1 MANNLS
7 IVDPY
12 GEITSAVDLGN
23 EDFFKSLSPRQ
34 KSEVYFKLQE
44 MEGNIKKFKKYARE
58 YLIDGGHI
66 DDIEMSEVGRRVVV
80 NDPELMLK
88 YLKAYGL
95 EVLQFKGVTDLKKIL
110 TEEEFDEVTVIKKT
124 EKVNFKK

>member
-1 MANNLS
+1 MRDVS

-34 KSEVYFKLQE
+34 KSEVYFKIQE

-58 YLIDGGHI
+58 YLIDGGQI
-66 DDIEMSEVGRRVVV
+66 DDIEMKNRKKTVTI
-80 NDPELMLK
+80 NDPKLMLK
-88 YLKAYGL
+88 YLKKYGL
-95 EVLQFKGVTDLKKIL
+95 EVLQFRGVTDLKKIL
-110 TEEEFDEVTVIKKT
+110 NKEEFDEVTVTNT
-124 EKVNFKK
+124 EPRVKFNK

>member
-1 MANNLS
+1 MRDVS

-23 EDFFKSLSPRQ
+23 EDFFKSLFPSQ
-34 KSEVYFKLQE
+34 KSEVYFKIQE

-58 YLIDGGHI
+58 YLIDGGKI

-95 EVLQFKGVTDLKKIL
+95 EVLQFKGVTDLNKIL
-110 TEEEFDEVTVIKKT
+110 NEEEFDEVTVIKKT

>member
-34 KSEVYFKLQE
+34 KSEVYFKIQE
-44 MEGNIKKFKKYARE
+44 MEGNIKKFKKYARDFM
-58 YLIDGGHI
+58 IDGGQI
-66 DDIEMSEVGRRVVV
+66 DDIEMDNRKKTVTI
-80 NDPELMLK
+80 NDPKLMLK
-88 YLKAYGL
+88 YLKKYGL
-95 EVLQFKGVTDLKKIL
+95 EVLQFRGVTDLKKIL
-110 TEEEFDEVTVIKKT
+110 NKEEFDEVTVTNT
-124 EKVNFKK
+124 EPRVKFNK